1 LTAASA
7 RHGTAVARETDMTPR
22 ISTTLPGFF
31 GRMPLLLSE
40 QKRFAAVRDSLR
52 ELCAALNAGVETLPA
67 RLDPPQLVEELGG
80 LLADHF
86 EGADECLRAV
96 AARRHDLLPA
106 VVDMRADHAAFSE
119 ALADLRVLAADPMRW
134 VELPLRI
141 ASMLEKLEV
150 HREGE
155 AALIHDA
162 AQAAN
167 VA

>member
-1 LTAASA
+1 
-7 RHGTAVARETDMTPR
+7 MTPS
-22 ISTTLPGFF
+22 ISSTTLPGFF

-52 ELCAALNAGVETLPA
+52 EVCAALNAGVETLPA
-67 RLDPPQLVEELGG
+67 RLDPPQLVQELDG

-86 EGADECLRAV
+86 EGADECLRIV

-119 ALADLRVLAADPMRW
+119 ALADLRLLAADPARW

-141 ASMLEKLEV
+141 ASMLEKLDV

-155 AALIHDA
+155 AALIRDA

>member
-1 LTAASA
+1 
-7 RHGTAVARETDMTPR
+7 MTP
-22 ISTTLPGFF
+22 SVSSPKLPGFF
-31 GRMPLLLSE
+31 SRVPLLLSE

-52 ELCAALNAGVETLPA
+52 ELCAVLNAGVESLPA
-67 RLDPPQLVEELGG
+67 RLDPPHLVEELGG

-86 EGADECLRAV
+86 EGADECLT
-96 AARRHDLLPA
+96 AAAQRHDLLPA

-119 ALADLRVLAADPMRW
+119 ALADLRLLAADPVRW

-141 ASMLEKLEV
+141 ASMLERLEV

-155 AALIHDA
+155 AALIRDA

>member
-1 LTAASA
+1 
-7 RHGTAVARETDMTPR
+7 MTPSLA
-22 ISTTLPGFF
+22 STNIPGFF

-52 ELCAALNAGVETLPA
+52 ELCAALNVDVVALPA
-67 RLDPPQLVEELGG
+67 RLDPPKLIEELGG
-80 LLADHF
+80 LLAEHF
-86 EGADECLRAV
+86 EGADECLKRV
-96 AARRHDLLPA
+96 AAQRHDLLPG

-119 ALADLRVLAADPMRW
+119 SLADLRLLAADPGRW

-141 ASMLEKLEV
+141 ASVLEKLEV